1 MDPES
6 REARKRLIR
15 SDRATRKRPIQKPGF
30 PWPPNVPRGPQES
43 HFKQFEV
50 LGRQTPPGGPQEARF
65 KHFGPLAAKRP
76 RKPQEAPGKPQEPRE
91 PHEPREAPEA
101 QGAQGSPRSPGS
113 PRRLQGSPGG
123 SPGKPQEAPGAPICT
138 KPPKSMRFT
147 MLRESTFA
155 TLARNDN
162 FSHHCTNKHAFCDEF
177 SHFSH
182 HSAAKRSLPTPF
194 RPEMDPILTQ
204 NCPKHAQQPRSPVF
218 YERFW
223 LSPAPLCSQ
232 TSTLRS
238 KNADVCSET
247 SDSVKSDSTLQPNA
261 RLPHFRGPLGVPGGT
276 RRPQSLG
283 KVRWSNK

>member
-1 MDPES
+1 MNWQPNGTRRPSGCSFLAFLCVCCQTIPGGAQGFHLEYFG
-6 REARKRLIR
+6 AL
-15 SDRATRKRPIQKPGF
+15 ATKWHQE
-30 PWPPNVPRGPQES
+30 VPSTIILRTL
-43 HFKQFEV
+43 V
-50 LGRQTPPGGPQEARF
+50 PPGGPQETHCE
-65 KHFGPLAAKRP
+65 HFGDLAAKW
-76 RKPQEAPGKPQEPRE
+76 PQEP
-91 PHEPREAPEA
+91 
-101 QGAQGSPRSPGS
+101 
-113 PRRLQGSPGG
+113 PRRLILSILVPWLTNGPKRS
-123 SPGKPQEAPGAPICT
+123 SEAHF
-138 KPPKSMRFT
+138 MVFW
-147 MLRESTFA
+147 ESTLA

-182 HSAAKRSLPTPF
+182 HSAAKRSLPIPF
-194 RPEMDPILTQ
+194 RTEMDPILTQ